1 MNVRDEEVKRLH
13 TRTSNFVNE
22 RANIS
27 YLSIAEGNPD
37 ENFRRP
43 LESNNRSRTDEQNG
57 YITGRQQY

>member
-22 RANIS
+22 RASMPQQSQSESSRNEFI
-27 YLSIAEGNPD
+27 
-37 ENFRRP
+37 RRP
-43 LESNNRSRTDEQNG
+43 VDRDNMSRTDEQNG